1 MAEETPTRVDPHLV
15 AHIVRSYVGHHRVPV
30 DQLAELISEVQR
42 SLAGVE
48 RGAAL
53 PDATRIPAVP
63 VRRSVHRDYVVC
75 LECGFR
81 SQVLRRHLR
90 TAHGLET
97 VAYRA
102 RWNLPPDHPLISPN
116 YSARRSAMAKQ
127 LGLGRKRGPA
137 EVSPPISE
145 VAPPPAQKRRGR
157 KPQSAVT

>member
-1 MAEETPTRVDPHLV
+1 MAGETPTRVDPHLV
-15 AHIVRSYVGHHRVPV
+15 AHIVRSYVRHHSVPV

-42 SLAGVE
+42 SLASVG

-53 PDATRIPAVP
+53 PDETRIPAVP
-63 VRRSVHRDYVVC
+63 VRRSVHLDYVVC

-81 SQVLRRHLR
+81 SQMLRRHLR

-102 RWNLPPDHPLISPN
+102 RWNLPPDHPLTSPN

-127 LGLGRKRGPA
+127 LGLGHKRGPV

-145 VAPPPAQKRRGR
+145 EAPPPAQKRRGR
-157 KPQSAVT
+157 KPQSAAT